1 MTREE
6 NDIMRDAFYYLR
18 DHNNPP
24 APGTDQ
30 AQAFWQKAAKDAS
43 DLVGKTWNN
52 HPLAVSVMLGIYGYL
67 EKKGQQEASDDS

>member
-30 AQAFWQKAAKDAS
+30 AQAFWQKAAKDA
-43 DLVGKTWNN
+43 
-52 HPLAVSVMLGIYGYL
+52 
-67 EKKGQQEASDDS
+67 